1 MGELDFG
8 RLKSEIHVLFCD
20 GICMR
25 VKEGFELVDRKQK
38 SGKMKGGATTLL
50 VLCGCG
56 GDFKEW

>member
-25 VKEGFELVDRKQK
+25 VKEGFERGDRKAKKWQNEGRCNHTF
-38 SGKMKGGATTLL
+38 SFMR
-50 VLCGCG
+50 V
-56 GDFKEW
+56 WW